1 MKHTL
6 KYAALNLSVPSMSIL
21 LLMFLGVFA
30 EGTLNRFAAMLI
42 CVVLGLCIRAAWQEI
57 LRMDAQ
63 AKQMKRAT
71 MRVKAMRT
79 QGDEVK
85 QEFDEKT
92 HALRVA

>member
-1 MKHTL
+1 MKRTL
-6 KYAALNLSVPSMSIL
+6 KYAALNLSVPSMSVL

-42 CVVLGLCIRAAWQEI
+42 CAVLGLCIRAAWQEI

-63 AKQMKRAT
+63 AKRAARRASVLRAQVSGAET
-71 MRVKAMRT
+71 EQT
-79 QGDEVK
+79 
-85 QEFDEKT
+85 EKT

>member
-1 MKHTL
+1 MKRTL
-6 KYAALNLSVPSMSIL
+6 KYAALNLSVPSMSVL

-42 CVVLGLCIRAAWQEI
+42 CAVLGLCIRAVWQEI

-63 AKQMKRAT
+63 AKQAKRAARRASVLRAQVSGAKT
-71 MRVKAMRT
+71 EQT
-79 QGDEVK
+79 
-85 QEFDEKT
+85 EKP